1 MMKKLIAVISALAML
16 LSLAACGNYE
26 ITIVEKD
33 KETKA
38 VSDSIDENED
48 EPEEDEEES
57 EEETEEETEKKTEK
71 ESEDEPEEDDGE
83 NSKYLSSFKEV
94 KKYLSKFVD
103 LDGYSDQPD
112 SDSDDLYYYSM
123 SYEEDEKTKVNFN
136 LKISG
141 KELDF
146 PARYGDI
153 KKNGF
158 TFASSMHNEKSEQ
171 TASTTSMGWYMNA
184 PGGGTV
190 DIYSVNPEDYDKPV
204 TDLDFYGIRL
214 YGYYF
219 DNKEIVKDN
228 RFSKVKINDSITLN
242 STVEDVIDEF
252 GTPNNVYII
261 LSEYRTE
268 IKFEYREGTGS
279 LTESLDFTF
288 CYEDDETSVKEIYY
302 AYPER
307 EIYS

>member
-1 MMKKLIAVISALAML
+1 MIKKIIAVIAALAMI

-33 KETKA
+33 GETKA
-38 VSDSIDENED
+38 VSDSVEETDD
-48 EPEEDEEES
+48 EPEEEENEK
-57 EEETEEETEKKTEK
+57 ETEEDSEEDTED
-71 ESEDEPEEDDGE
+71 ESEDEPKEENDGG

-94 KKYLSKFVD
+94 EKYLSKFID
-103 LDGYSDQPD
+103 LDSYADQPD
-112 SDSDDLYYYSM
+112 DDSDNLYYYSM
-123 SYEEDEKTKVNFN
+123 SYEEDEETKVNFN
-136 LKISG
+136 LKVSG

-184 PGGGTV
+184 PGGGVV
-190 DIYSVNPEDYDKPV
+190 DIYSVNPDEYDKPV

-214 YGYYF
+214 YGYCF
-219 DNKEIVKDN
+219 ENKKIEKQD
-228 RFSKVKINDSITLN
+228 RFTKVKINEAISLN
-242 STVEDVIDEF
+242 STVEDVVNEF
-252 GTPNNVYII
+252 GMPNNLYII
-261 LSEYRTE
+261 LSEYKTE
-268 IKFEYREGTGS
+268 IKFEYTEGSGYS
-279 LTESLDFTF
+279 TEHLDFTF
-288 CYEDDETSVKEIYY
+288 CYDNDDTCIAEVYY